1 MCRIADISA
10 PARTPPRV
18 FLAYDLPLLI
28 WLLWSLSWAALTLAL
43 ASDFPPVDWRGWTY
57 RTGLGVVY
65 IVTALEPLWRRD
77 RDTTPSRRF
86 RREAL
91 FTKVKVVTTVMLLV
105 VAGVSLAL
113 HKLL

>member
-1 MCRIADISA
+1 M
-10 PARTPPRV
+10 
-18 FLAYDLPLLI
+18 I

-43 ASDFPPVDWRGWTY
+43 ASDFPPVDWQGWTY

-65 IVTALEPLWRRD
+65 IVTALEPLWRRNG
-77 RDTTPSRRF
+77 DTAPSGRF
-86 RREAL
+86 RKEGL
-91 FTKVKVVTTVMLLV
+91 FTKVKVVNTVMLLV